1 MEDQRKTFRAM
12 IVKISD
18 EIETANFSN
27 LKSMCRDCIGG
38 RVLSKITTPLQL
50 FDELEKQK
58 KVKPNDVQFMIHL
71 LENGCRDRPHLTTVV
86 RDYQN
91 KYSSSNSASAGE

>member
-1 MEDQRKTFRAM
+1 MEDQLQAFRAM
-12 IVKISD
+12 IVQVSD
-18 EIETANFSN
+18 KIETANFNN
-27 LKSMCRDCIGG
+27 LKSMCKDCIGG
-38 RVLSKITTPLQL
+38 RGLSKIIEPLQL

-71 LENGCRDRPHLTTVV
+71 LENGCRDRPGLITVV
-86 RDYQN
+86 KDYQN